1 MFEPRFRYAWLAC
14 TFIFMVFALGLPPVW
29 IVSPR
34 GFNPIVRVSW
44 LSMIEAR
51 IYAGLARKTK
61 AIDERE
67 RAYYYWRSAVSCNIA
82 DAPVLRSSLSN
93 LMHLPARNAQR
104 FADARWNSLWL
115 LHLNQT
121 NSADLDLVSDVY
133 RHFGTEELLYP
144 LLAGHPQPY
153 SDHLK
158 LSLLKARLQSG
169 EKAAFL
175 TARSNLPPAV
185 AAGDPEMPIYDAAAQ
200 LIWGEP
206 SQTAA
211 AQAVLARYQT
221 PEHAGLRVRALRLQ
235 LLAGI
240 LRRNPGEVAPALSR
254 LRDLHEDYPL
264 EHAAYWQ
271 LLQARGRADEARQ
284 LASQFADPPIT
295 SSEVTRLSDT
305 FLRLGLTD
313 QAIQFLEHF
322 APTLGSTSRI
332 WITYADLLIQRQN
345 WDDLRGLALE
355 IRKNDLSRGV
365 LGGYSHYLEGLAE
378 ISTHHTNEA
387 AVAFAKIAQDSIHE
401 PEVVLG
407 VARELLKFDSYK
419 PALDL
424 LRAHESELQLRL
436 EYWQALV
443 RAAYHE
449 HDADLLLDAAQHQFA
464 LAPDRVDVM
473 NDLAA
478 ALLIFRRDP
487 EQALSLTR
495 RVLDANPTSLA
506 ARINHALALLQHENP
521 GAAKPLLL
529 SIDTERLQDI
539 ERTMLAFAETDLYRQ
554 EHKTQLAL
562 EALGRVNTAFLLPPQ
577 LAWLDQVR
585 ADLQDHAASAH

>member
-1 MFEPRFRYAWLAC
+1 MFERRFRYAGLAC
-14 TFIFMVFALGLPPVW
+14 AFVFLLFALGLPSIW
-29 IVSPR
+29 IVTPR
-34 GFNPIVRVSW
+34 GFNPVVRVSW

-51 IYAGLARKTK
+51 VYAGLARKTE
-61 AIDERE
+61 AMDERE
-67 RAYYYWRSAVSCNIA
+67 RAYYYWRSAVSYNLA

-153 SDHLK
+153 SDHLR

-185 AAGDPEMPIYDAAAQ
+185 AATDPELPVYDAAAQ
-200 LIWGEP
+200 LIWGDS

-211 AQAVLARYQT
+211 AQAVLASYQT
-221 PEHAGLRVRALRLQ
+221 PDHAAVRVRALRLQ

-240 LRRNPGEVAPALSR
+240 IRRKPEEVAPALGR

-271 LLQARGRADEARQ
+271 LLQSRGRADEARQ

-295 SSEVTRLSDT
+295 ASEVTRISDT

-332 WITYADLLIQRQN
+332 WLTYADLLIQRQN
-345 WDDLRGLALE
+345 WDDLRSLALE

-365 LGGYSHYLEGLAE
+365 LGGYSHYLDGLAE
-378 ISTHHTNEA
+378 ISTHHTNEV
-387 AVAFAKIAQDSIHE
+387 AVAFAKIAQNSIHE

-407 VARELLKFDSYK
+407 VARDLMKLGSYK

-436 EYWQALV
+436 EYWQSLV

-464 LAPDRVDVM
+464 LAPDRVDSM

-478 ALLIFRRDP
+478 VLLIFRRDP
-487 EQALSLTR
+487 EQALALTR
-495 RVLDANPTSLA
+495 RVLEANPTSLA

-539 ERTMLAFAETDLYRQ
+539 ERTMLAFAQTDLYRQ
-554 EHKTQLAL
+554 EHKPQLAL

-577 LAWLDQVR
+577 IAWLDQVR
-585 ADLQDHAASAH
+585 AGLQDHAASAD